1 MTTVLDPAEL
11 PASDMPLLYHERWE
25 QELALD
31 EIKTHLN
38 GRPVPVRSKTPAG
51 VVQEVYGLLLAHYVI
66 RQVMQEAAAA
76 EGVDPDRLSFTNAL
90 WVVRQSL
97 HEVVVQGPRQWYKDL
112 VEEVGRQ
119 ELRPRRE
126 RWYPRV
132 LKKTQADYPKKR
144 AEHQRPPQPTKRF
157 ADAVVLLGPRGAT
170 GQAGNGS
177 G

>member
-1 MTTVLDPAEL
+1 M
-11 PASDMPLLYHERWE
+11 
-25 QELALD
+25 
-31 EIKTHLN
+31 
-38 GRPVPVRSKTPAG
+38 
-51 VVQEVYGLLLAHYVI
+51 
-66 RQVMQEAAAA
+66 
-76 EGVDPDRLSFTNAL
+76 
-90 WVVRQSL
+90 
-97 HEVVVQGPRQWYKDL
+97 

-119 ELRPRRE
+119 ELRPRRQ

-144 AEHQRPPQPTKRF
+144 AEHQHPPQPTKRF